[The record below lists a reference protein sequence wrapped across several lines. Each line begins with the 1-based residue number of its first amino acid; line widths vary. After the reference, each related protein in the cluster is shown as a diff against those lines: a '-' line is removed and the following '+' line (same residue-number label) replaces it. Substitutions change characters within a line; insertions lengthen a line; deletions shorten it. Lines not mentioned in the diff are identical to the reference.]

1 MLKSWISKK
10 SCLIIFYEYKKTKWD
25 CIVII
30 KKFQFYEY
38 SFFQYISN
46 VILMLFSISQVE
58 EQLSAIQQRNSM
70 YFADWIPNN
79 LKTAVCD
86 IPNRGIPMSVTF
98 MGNTT
103 SIQEV
108 FRRVADQYNAMF
120 QRKAFLHWYT
130 GEGMDEDEFSKAEGI
145 FQYKRI

>member
-1 MLKSWISKK
+1 M
-10 SCLIIFYEYKKTKWD
+10 Y
-25 CIVII
+25 
-30 KKFQFYEY
+30 
-38 SFFQYISN
+38 
-46 VILMLFSISQVE
+46 LFQVE

-103 SIQEV
+103 SVQEV

-130 GEGMDEDEFSKAEGI
+130 GEGMEEEEFSKAEGKI
-145 FQYKRI
+145 